1 MVKRSPHQR
10 KAEKDGSFFKF
21 YYLKFCH
28 FKKDGKRR
36 KKDGKKTD
44 INQKTEKDGYNNHCS
59 VNFQIMDIAAVLE
72 FLDEVV
78 HRNTGKRLNKLQ
90 RGIIEGTLKQQKYA
104 DIADNYDLS
113 PGHVKDMGYELL
125 QLLSNI
131 FGEKVTKNNLESILE
146 RQGNI
151 NLSFG
156 NESINTNN
164 SNIIGSVNI
173 CPKHP
178 SDIVDNNPPVKAEKS
193 RSKNKGH
200 SPAIAKLKKFGLTD
214 EQIAEALGLP
224 LSEVKQIDSM

>member
-44 INQKTEKDGYNNHCS
+44 LNQKTEKDGYNNHCS
-59 VNFQIMDIAAVLE
+59 VNSQIMDIAAVLE

-131 FGEKVTKNNLESILE
+131 FGEKVTKNNLESILQQ
-146 RQGNI
+146 QGYI
-151 NLSFG
+151 TLSFG
-156 NESINTNN
+156 DKNFN
-164 SNIIGSVNI
+164 SNIIGYLNI
-173 CPKHP
+173 CPERS

>member
-131 FGEKVTKNNLESILE
+131 FGEKVTKNNLEYILE

-156 NESINTNN
+156 NESVNG
-164 SNIIGSVNI
+164 NIIGSVNI
-173 CPKHP
+173 CPKYP
-178 SDIVDNNPPVKAEKS
+178 SEIVDNNPPVKAEKS
-193 RSKNKGH
+193 RSKNKDH